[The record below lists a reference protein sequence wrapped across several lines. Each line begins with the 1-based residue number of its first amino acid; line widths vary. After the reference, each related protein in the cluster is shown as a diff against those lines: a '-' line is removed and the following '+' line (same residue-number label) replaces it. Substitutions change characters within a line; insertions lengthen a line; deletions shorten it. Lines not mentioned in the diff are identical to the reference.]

1 MQWYGPI
8 VEIVTRNDGSEL
20 TKGDCPIRRHLK
32 VIMVVDGDDEEEGA
46 HVYPITCVELLNGEI
61 FYLPNEGKIGTLWTP
76 DHVDDLRWRVE
87 IDKDQ
92 S

>member
-8 VEIVTRNDGSEL
+8 IEIVTRNGGGEL

-46 HVYPITCVELLNGEI
+46 HVYPVLNC
-61 FYLPNEGKIGTLWTP
+61 
-76 DHVDDLRWRVE
+76 
-87 IDKDQ
+87 
-92 S
+92 